1 LRERASNKLTALIN
15 EPNDEKIR
23 EFLRFHIRKKAEQ
36 DSVFKDWKDLRNP
49 ATHGKKIDPH
59 KVDNAFLQINV
70 VLDLCYSIVLCRIG
84 YLHERMSYANPYS
97 NMWSVRALNPSDAN
111 KPPLGS
117 LIILSRFSL
126 IRDKH
131 RFRKTIPVGEH
142 PKESIELIVRP
153 HTNGGQPFKIE
164 ACPREI
170 IPDEIAKVQIRANYP
185 TLLAAQRAWD
195 EVAQR
200 ALVHITLAHFPG
212 SAQSSEPTRTVNSK

>member
-1 LRERASNKLTALIN
+1 MRERASNKLTALVN

-23 EFLRFHIRKKAEQ
+23 EFLRFHIRKKADQ

-59 KVDNAFLQINV
+59 KVEKAFLQIKV

-84 YLHERMSYANPYS
+84 YLHERMSYASPYS
-97 NMWSVRALNPSDAN
+97 NLWSVRALNPSAAN

-117 LIILSRFSL
+117 LIILSRFSW
-126 IRDKH
+126 IGDKH
-131 RFRKTIPVGEH
+131 WFIKTIPVGDN
-142 PKESIELIVRP
+142 PKDSIELIVRP
-153 HTNGGQPFKIE
+153 LKSGGRPFKIE
-164 ACPREI
+164 VGPKEI
-170 IPDEIAKVQIRANYP
+170 IPDEIAKVQIQANYP
-185 TLLAAQRAWD
+185 TLSAAQKACD

-212 SAQSSEPTRTVNSK
+212 